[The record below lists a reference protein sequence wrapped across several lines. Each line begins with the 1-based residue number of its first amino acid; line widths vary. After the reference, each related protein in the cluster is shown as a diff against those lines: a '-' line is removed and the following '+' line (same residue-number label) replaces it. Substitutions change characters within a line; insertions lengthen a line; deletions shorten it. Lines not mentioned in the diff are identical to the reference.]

1 MKSKVLKAWFL
12 LFAGILC
19 SFSFLWASAPDGYYQ
34 SAYGKSGFTLKSE
47 LSSIITKNHSVVSY
61 DGLWEAFKSTDARS
75 NGKVW
80 DMYSNCE
87 FTFGDDKCGNYS
99 NECDC
104 YNREHSFP
112 KSWFNDASPMYSD
125 LFHLYPTDGKVNGM
139 RSNYPFG
146 EVSNPTYTSKNGS
159 KLGNN
164 STSGYSGKV
173 FEPVDEYKGDF
184 ARSYFYMVT
193 RYENQVG
200 NWKSDMLESGN
211 KTRAFKQWAVDL
223 LLKWHRQDPVSDK
236 EIKRNDAVY
245 AKQHNRNPFIDYPE
259 LVEKI
264 WGGDN
269 TAFNP
274 GSPVPDD
281 PEPEDTT
288 TYITYEIRYEYR
300 DAEGKP
306 VAESNHSLTVKIPD
320 TKRNQAKS
328 GEETVI
334 FDEDF
339 PKVNESNVN
348 SSTLAKVDNTGAE
361 YVEDFNNVYLSGKSG
376 IRLGSSKNAGFVV
389 FKEFNVSGD
398 FTVSISGKGWSA
410 SENTFT
416 LQCDG
421 CTQASQT
428 VSFTKSN
435 EDLTGTDQ
443 YESLA
448 PVTLSAKGK
457 AQLTLSAAA
466 KNRVIIDRVK
476 VVSGNGGGIPV
487 DPDDPDPDDPDLD
500 ACLLKVLYPAAGDTV
515 RRADVM
521 GRVAM
526 MDKDD
531 HEIARYTLKTVEL
544 PDTGNYILWTNL
556 YKEDEDLCEKTTPF
570 VYTLPDPGD
579 QPETVEAPVFEPEGG
594 QVEKGT
600 EVTIACATENAA
612 IYYTT
617 DGSEPTD
624 SDNEYIS
631 PIVVNKAMTVKAI
644 AINGKAKS
652 AVVQASFTVKNDPD
666 PGVGVETLTGAD
678 FRMYPNPTSG
688 DFVLEMTGDD
698 NLVEIFSVKGSLV
711 LRRKHVGNRFE
722 TTLTRSGVYFVRV
735 TNVYGGSVR
744 RIVVR

>member
-1 MKSKVLKAWFL
+1 MKTKLFKAWL
-12 LFAGILC
+12 LLGVGILC
-19 SFSFLWASAPDGYYQ
+19 SFSLLRASAPDGYYQ

-61 DGLWEAFKSTDARS
+61 SGLWEAFKSTDARS
-75 NGKVW
+75 DGKVW

-87 FTFGDDKCGNYS
+87 FTFGDDQCGNYHD
-99 NECDC
+99 ECDC

-112 KSWFNDASPMYSD
+112 KSWFNDATPMYSD

-139 RSNYPFG
+139 RGNHPFG
-146 EVSNPTYTSKNGS
+146 EVSSPTYTSKNGS
-159 KLGNN
+159 KLGKN
-164 STSGYSGKV
+164 STSGYSGTV

-274 GSPVPDD
+274 GSPGPDD

-339 PKVNESNVN
+339 PKVDDTENG
-348 SSTLAKVDNTGAE
+348 STADEQNTGSQ
-361 YVEDFNNVYLSGKSG
+361 YVAAFNNVYTYGKSG
-376 IRLGSSKNAGFVV
+376 IRLGSSKNAGLVV
-389 FKEFNVSGD
+389 FEQFNVSGE
-398 FTVSISGKGWSA
+398 FTVNISGKGWSA
-410 SENTFT
+410 SETSFT

-428 VSFTKSN
+428 ITFTKSKT
-435 EDLTGTDQ
+435 DLSGLDQ
-443 YESLA
+443 YETLA
-448 PVTLSAKGK
+448 PVTLSANGN

-466 KNRVIIDRVK
+466 KNRVLIDRVK
-476 VVSGNGGGIPV
+476 VVSGNGGSIPV
-487 DPDDPDPDDPDLD
+487 DPDDPVSTDT
-500 ACLLKVLYPAAGDTV
+500 CLLKVLYPAAGDTV
-515 RRADVM
+515 WKADVM

-570 VYTLPDPGD
+570 VYALPDSGSD
-579 QPETVEAPVFEPEGG
+579 EPETVETPVFEPNGG

-617 DGSEPTD
+617 NGSEPTD
-624 SDNEYIS
+624 SNEEYIS

-652 AVVQASFTVKNDPD
+652 AVAQASFTVKNDP
-666 PGVGVETLTGAD
+666 VGIETLTGAE
-678 FRMYPNPTSG
+678 FRLYPNPSSG
-688 DFVLEMTGDD
+688 NFVVETADESFVEVLTLQGVPVVRLEG
-698 NLVEIFSVKGSLV
+698 VKGRKEISL
-711 LRRKHVGNRFE
+711 RI
-722 TTLTRSGVYFVRV
+722 SGMYLVRV
-735 TNVYGGSVR
+735 TDRKGTAVQRMV
-744 RIVVR
+744 IK